1 MFFGH
6 ASHLDFT
13 DNALTDKELNAIL
26 RCFVTQ
32 KCDAC
37 DEKNCAKKRKNLQ
50 MADKIL
56 TFE

>member
-13 DNALTDKELNAIL
+13 DNALTDRELNAIL
-26 RCFVTQ
+26 RFFVTQ

-37 DEKNCAKKRKNLQ
+37 DEKTSVKKRKNLQ
-50 MADKIL
+50 MADKFL